1 MSGETFTCVDCGNR
15 FEWSYGEQR
24 YFREHNLVAP
34 KRCPSCRSRRRAEGD
49 DGKRGLS
56 GSTAQPL
63 PAAAASTKPASKIAP
78 APRELPLLQDLP
90 RSDYYRYVSR
100 FARMKASELSAM
112 PVREAALLL
121 QWMFEQHGSETCAAT
136 AEERRIDLTLDNREL
151 GWHEYARIYLDENA
165 IPVSAMWTLL
175 NDSEDKGFERIHFC
189 TTGTFPQAQKQLR
202 YEFSPA
208 PEILEGPQLEQY
220 LLDAQQRFRAALD
233 RRSQTGLPSTRP
245 PANWWSRLKQTLC
258 DWLGFGK

>member
-24 YFREHNLVAP
+24 YYREHNLVAP
-34 KRCPSCRSRRRAEGD
+34 KHCPSCRSRRRAERD
-49 DGKRGLS
+49 DGMRGFS
-56 GSTAQPL
+56 GPAAQPK
-63 PAAAASTKPASKIAP
+63 PAAAASPMPVGKIAP
-78 APRELPLLQDLP
+78 APRELPLLHEVP

-100 FARMKASELSAM
+100 FTHLKAAELSTM
-112 PVREAALLL
+112 SIVEAALLL
-121 QWMFEQHGSETCAAT
+121 QWMFEQYGSETCAVT
-136 AEERRIDLTLDNREL
+136 AEERRVDLTLDNREL

-175 NDSEDKGFERIHFC
+175 NDSEDKGFKRIHFC

-202 YEFSPA
+202 YEFSPE

-233 RRSQTGLPSTRP
+233 RRSQPGLPSVQS
-245 PANWWSRLKQTLC
+245 PANWWLRLKQTLC
-258 DWLGFGK
+258 NWLRIGK